1 MNPWR
6 EVLKALQA
14 ELDRLSQE
22 IEGRSVLPNG
32 VTAVLPAARFERWA
46 PILAAV
52 AAELGEAL
60 VEWVAASRRTWYAG
74 AGPYL
79 TVRLD
84 AERTQSEI
92 SCHFLESPPGERPAT
107 AAEPL
112 AQAAVAVEPVAAP
125 PRVAPAASWE
135 PALRGDADRGT
146 EVGASA
152 LDRFELDAPG
162 EEPASRRR
170 SRQDD
175 GVGLSEIELD

>member
-52 AAELGEAL
+52 TAELGEAL

-74 AGPYL
+74 AGPFL
-79 TVRLD
+79 TVQLD

-92 SCHFLESPPGERPAT
+92 RCHFLKSPPGERPAT
-107 AAEPL
+107 EEEPL
-112 AQAAVAVEPVAAP
+112 VRDPSVTESVLEPGMVATEASYDPAVRDATA
-125 PRVAPAASWE
+125 
-135 PALRGDADRGT
+135 GDAT
-146 EVGASA
+146 VGDSA
-152 LDRFELDAPG
+152 LGRFELDPRDTG
-162 EEPASRRR
+162 GDDEELE
-170 SRQDD
+170 
-175 GVGLSEIELD
+175 LSQIELD